1 MKFALGVLVGSAI
14 TGVVG
19 FKVVGAVLQNPHVK
33 VALKDAVSSTVE
45 RTLYGDVTFA
55 QGYSRPRVHVVR

>member
-14 TGVVG
+14 TGAIG
-19 FKVVGAVLQNPHVK
+19 LKVTGAILQNPHVK
-33 VALKDAVSSTVE
+33 VALKDAISATVD

-55 QGYSRPRVHVVR
+55 ARPARPRVHVVR